1 MDVLL
6 VGCGH
11 LGQALL
17 RRWLEKI
24 PGLNFSVIKP
34 TPLPDDLA
42 AHKQV
47 RWHAAL
53 PGNLQQPQA
62 IIYAIR
68 PQIMTE
74 TLPAYRR
81 LAQQAT
87 NISVAAGWTIQK
99 LAARLGDG
107 AIIRTMPNVPAQIG
121 QGMTPMFANAA
132 CDAASRRIAEDLFR
146 AAGLIAWLEIESH
159 MDIATA
165 VSGSGPAYLY
175 LLTAAMEATGASLGL
190 PPATAALLART
201 TVRGA
206 ANYMEHTGQNAEA
219 LYKAMQLP
227 GGTTEAALHRLLNDM
242 GLPKAIGDAI
252 TLATARAGQIGAS

>member
-1 MDVLL
+1 MHILL

-17 RRWLEKI
+17 RRWLEKN
-24 PGLNFSVIKP
+24 PDLRFTVIKP

-42 AHKQV
+42 VARHV
-47 RWHAAL
+47 TWHPAL
-53 PGNLQQPQA
+53 PGDLPQPQA

-68 PQIMTE
+68 PQIMAE
-74 TLPAYRR
+74 TLPTYRT
-81 LAQQAT
+81 LAQRAT
-87 NISVAAGWTIQK
+87 SISVAAGWTIQK

-107 AIIRTMPNVPAQIG
+107 AIVRTMPNVPAQIG

-132 CDAASRRIAEDLFR
+132 CGDAGRRIAEELFR
-146 AAGLIAWLEIESH
+146 AAGIFVWLDEEKHI
-159 MDIATA
+159 DIATA

-175 LLTAAMEATGASLGL
+175 LLTAAMETAGTALGL

-206 ANYMEHTGQNAEA
+206 ANYMVHSGQDAEA
-219 LYKAMQLP
+219 LYKAMLLP
-227 GGTTEAALHRLLNDM
+227 GGTTEAAMHRLLN
-242 GLPKAIGDAI
+242 GYGINSAVSDAI
-252 TLATARAGQIGAS
+252 VLATARAGQIGAE